1 MRRGAWGRPGS
12 AALFNYLCADIRARI
27 FCVFSTDRHDK
38 PTASYVRDEA
48 DPKSTPNPAARG
60 GLPGPAC
67 SAPPSRSSCGQQ
79 RRRRLL
85 RRGFSGLLAV
95 QEEKREPIKPVPQPL
110 TMIVQSN
117 NKGPFGARLTWWPLA
132 LRARRSDEMH
142 KQATAPS
149 PCTGGRV
156 TRRRRCPQ
164 PTLDDPV
171 VMLLKINSSLTRS
184 LAMAPEQAQP
194 PAERHIAK

>member
-67 SAPPSRSSCGQQ
+67 SAPPLAQLVWAAAEAAATSTWVLRPLGGSR
-79 RRRRLL
+79 R
-85 RRGFSGLLAV
+85 
-95 QEEKREPIKPVPQPL
+95 EKRTYQACAPAPH
-110 TMIVQSN
+110 VQSN

>member
-67 SAPPSRSSCGQQ
+67 SAPPLAQLVWAAAEAAATSTWVLRPLGGSRREKRTYQACAPTPHYDSAEQQQ
-79 RRRRLL
+79 RSFWGTVDMVASRPQGSPL
-85 RRGFSGLLAV
+85 RRDAQAGDRAV
-95 QEEKREPIKPVPQPL
+95 AVH
-110 TMIVQSN
+110 
-117 NKGPFGARLTWWPLA
+117 
-132 LRARRSDEMH
+132 RRPRDETTQM
-142 KQATAPS
+142 
-149 PCTGGRV
+149 
-156 TRRRRCPQ
+156 
-164 PTLDDPV
+164 
-171 VMLLKINSSLTRS
+171 
-184 LAMAPEQAQP
+184 
-194 PAERHIAK
+194 PAAHPR

>member
-110 TMIVQSN
+110 TCRATTKVLLRHSWH
-117 NKGPFGARLTWWPLA
+117 GGLSPSGLA
-132 LRARRSDEMH
+132 APTRCTSRR
-142 KQATAPS
+142 P
-149 PCTGGRV
+149 
-156 TRRRRCPQ
+156 RRRR
-164 PTLDDPV
+164 
-171 VMLLKINSSLTRS
+171 
-184 LAMAPEQAQP
+184 APA
-194 PAERHIAK
+194 AA

>member
-1 MRRGAWGRPGS
+1 MCRHTGENFLCLLHRQTRQTNSELRQRRSRPQKH
-12 AALFNYLCADIRARI
+12 
-27 FCVFSTDRHDK
+27 TK
-38 PTASYVRDEA
+38 
-48 DPKSTPNPAARG
+48 
-60 GLPGPAC
+60 
-67 SAPPSRSSCGQQ
+67 SSCEARASWSCLQ
-79 RRRRLL
+79 RPPLAQLVWAAAEAAATSTWVLRPLGGSRR
-85 RRGFSGLLAV
+85 
-95 QEEKREPIKPVPQPL
+95 EKRTYQACAPAPH
-110 TMIVQSN
+110 VQSN
-117 NKGPFGARLTWWPLA
+117 NKGPFEAQLTWWPLA